1 MQYTTSHFGYGHRGH
16 PHCGSHEGDHGRFG
30 GRHAGGRHGGGRFGG
45 DSMGGGGP
53 MRGRRRLFDAAELKL
68 ILLNLITESPRH
80 GYDLIRAIE
89 TLSGGAYAPSPGVI
103 YPMLTMLADM
113 ELVAEQPGEGS
124 RKLFGITPAGS
135 AYLEENRNEVVE
147 ALGRLDILAK
157 RAERTDGAPIRR
169 AMDNLKMAL
178 HNRLSGDNADAETVL
193 NVAALLDEAAGKIER
208 LK

>member
-1 MQYTTSHFGYGHRGH
+1 MRFSEH
-16 PHCGSHEGDHGRFG
+16 PHSHHHGHGCFAI
-30 GRHAGGRHGGGRFGG
+30 GRHAGEGRHRGGGRFGG
-45 DSMGGGGP
+45 DPMGGGGP
-53 MRGRRRLFDAAELKL
+53 RGSRRRLFDASELKL
-68 ILLNLITESPRH
+68 ILLHLIAENPRH

-89 TLSGGAYAPSPGVI
+89 GLTGGAYAPSPGVV

-113 ELVAEQPGEGS
+113 DLIAEQPGEGTK
-124 RKLFGITPAGS
+124 KLFGITSQGS
-135 AYLEENRNEVVE
+135 TYLEENRNDALD

-178 HNRLSGDNADAETVL
+178 HNRLSGDNADADTVL
-193 NVAALLDEAAGKIER
+193 NVAALIDEAASKIER

>member
-1 MQYTTSHFGYGHRGH
+1 MHHSISHFGCGHRGH
-16 PHCGSHEGDHGRFG
+16 
-30 GRHAGGRHGGGRFGG
+30 RHAGSHDSDHGHSRGRHGGGRFGG

-53 MRGRRRLFDAAELKL
+53 MRGRRRLFDSGELKL
-68 ILLNLITESPRH
+68 ILLNLIADSPRH

-103 YPMLTMLADM
+103 YPMLTLLADM

-124 RKLFGITPAGS
+124 RKLFGITTAGS
-135 AYLEENRNEVVE
+135 AFLEENRNDAVE

-157 RAERTDGAPIRR
+157 RAERTDGAPIQR
-169 AMDNLKMAL
+169 AMGNLKAAL

>member
-1 MQYTTSHFGYGHRGH
+1 MRFSEH
-16 PHCGSHEGDHGRFG
+16 PHSHHHGHGRFAI
-30 GRHAGGRHGGGRFGG
+30 GRHAGEGRHRGGGRFGG
-45 DSMGGGGP
+45 DPMGGGP
-53 MRGRRRLFDAAELKL
+53 RGTRRRLFDASELKL
-68 ILLNLITESPRH
+68 ILLHLIAENPRH

-89 TLSGGAYAPSPGVI
+89 GLTGGAYAPSPGVV

-113 ELVAEQPGEGS
+113 DLIAEQPGEGTK
-124 RKLFGITPAGS
+124 KLFGITSQGS
-135 AYLEENRNEVVE
+135 TYLEENRNDALD

-178 HNRLSGDNADAETVL
+178 HNRLSGDNADADTVL
-193 NVAALLDEAAGKIER
+193 NVAALIDEAASKIER

>member
-1 MQYTTSHFGYGHRGH
+1 MRFSEH
-16 PHCGSHEGDHGRFG
+16 PHSHHKAHDRFAIGRPSG
-30 GRHAGGRHGGGRFGG
+30 EGRHRGGGRFGG
-45 DSMGGGGP
+45 DPMGGGGP
-53 MRGRRRLFDAAELKL
+53 RGGRRRLFDASELKL
-68 ILLNLITESPRH
+68 ILLHLISETPRH

-89 TLSGGAYAPSPGVI
+89 GLTGGAYAPSPGVV

-113 ELVAEQPGEGS
+113 DLIAEQPGEGAK
-124 RKLFGITPAGS
+124 KLFGITFQGS
-135 AYLEENRNEVVE
+135 AYLDENRNDALD

-178 HNRLSGDNADAETVL
+178 HNRLSGDTVDADAVL
-193 NVAALLDEAAGKIER
+193 NVAALIDEAASKIER

>member
-1 MQYTTSHFGYGHRGH
+1 MRFSEH
-16 PHCGSHEGDHGRFG
+16 PHSHHHGHGRFAI
-30 GRHAGGRHGGGRFGG
+30 GRHAGEGRHRGGGRFGG
-45 DSMGGGGP
+45 DPMGGGGP
-53 MRGRRRLFDAAELKL
+53 RGTRRRLFDASELKL
-68 ILLNLITESPRH
+68 ILLHLIAENPRH

-89 TLSGGAYAPSPGVI
+89 GLTGGAYAPSPGVV

-113 ELVAEQPGEGS
+113 DLIAEQPGEGTK
-124 RKLFGITPAGS
+124 KLFGITSQGS
-135 AYLEENRNEVVE
+135 TYLEENRNDALD

-178 HNRLSGDNADAETVL
+178 HNRLSGDNADADTVL